1 MSTTPTE
8 RPVTSVVDL
17 LQAAELTGIRTYQV
31 VGVRA
36 AAEEE
41 RADDTKQDLQVMV
54 KGDAGGLETRVLM
67 TVNTPEADL
76 RADVGALYT
85 FRERLSVEKEIVAE
99 FVEKVG
105 VMAVFPFLRESI
117 LTTAT
122 RLGVAPPVLGLLRA
136 GQFHVTPPDA
146 DPPVVP

>member
-1 MSTTPTE
+1 MTATPTE

-17 LQAAELTGIRTYQV
+17 LEASELTGIRTYQV

-41 RADDTKQDLQVMV
+41 RPDDTEQDLQVMV
-54 KGDAGGLETRVLM
+54 KGDAGRLETRVLM

-76 RADVGALYT
+76 RADVGVLYT
-85 FRERLSVEKEIVAE
+85 FRERLSVPEEILAE

-117 LTTAT
+117 LTTAA
-122 RLGVAPPVLGLLRA
+122 RLGVAAPVLGLLRA
-136 GQFHVTPPDA
+136 GQFHVTPPKTDR
-146 DPPVVP
+146 PVEP